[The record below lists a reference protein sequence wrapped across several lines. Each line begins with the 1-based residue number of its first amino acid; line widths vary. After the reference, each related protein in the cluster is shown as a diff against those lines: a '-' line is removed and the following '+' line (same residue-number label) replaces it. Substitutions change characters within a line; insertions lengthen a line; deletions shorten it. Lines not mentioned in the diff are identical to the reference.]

1 MPAHNHAWSV
11 YDGTVHCPGLTV
23 NGPILFILTHR
34 LMIAHRAKGV
44 YGASQQKTDTF
55 RKIYIMLIT
64 PALAQSGGLSGGGL
78 GGLMPIVLV
87 MVIFYFLLIR
97 PQQKRAKQH
106 KEMLAAVAK
115 GDKIITNG
123 GIEGK
128 VTKVVDD
135 SETIEVEI
143 AKDVK
148 VNVVRTMI
156 ADVRGK
162 NAPAPDAKSE
172 KKIK

>member
-1 MPAHNHAWSV
+1 
-11 YDGTVHCPGLTV
+11 
-23 NGPILFILTHR
+23 
-34 LMIAHRAKGV
+34 
-44 YGASQQKTDTF
+44 
-55 RKIYIMLIT
+55 MLIST
-64 PALAQSGGLSGGGL
+64 AFAQSGGFAEGGL
-78 GGLMPIVLV
+78 GLMPIILV

-106 KEMLAAVAK
+106 KAMLSELK
-115 GDKIITNG
+115 RGDKIVTNG
-123 GIEGK
+123 GLTGTIIK
-128 VTKVVDD
+128 VIDD

-162 NAPAPDAKSE
+162 TEAKS
-172 KKIK
+172 

>member
-1 MPAHNHAWSV
+1 
-11 YDGTVHCPGLTV
+11 
-23 NGPILFILTHR
+23 
-34 LMIAHRAKGV
+34 
-44 YGASQQKTDTF
+44 
-55 RKIYIMLIT
+55 MLIS
-64 PALAQSGGLSGGGL
+64 PAFAQSGGFAEGGL
-78 GGLMPIVLV
+78 GLMPIILV

-106 KEMLAAVAK
+106 KEMLAALK
-115 GDKIITNG
+115 RGDKVVTNG
-123 GIEGK
+123 GLTGTIIK
-128 VTKVVDD
+128 AVDD

-162 NAPAPDAKSE
+162 TEAKS
-172 KKIK
+172 

>member
-1 MPAHNHAWSV
+1 
-11 YDGTVHCPGLTV
+11 
-23 NGPILFILTHR
+23 
-34 LMIAHRAKGV
+34 
-44 YGASQQKTDTF
+44 
-55 RKIYIMLIT
+55 MLIS
-64 PALAQSGGLSGGGL
+64 PAFAQSGGFAEGGL
-78 GGLMPIVLV
+78 GLMPIILV

-106 KEMLAAVAK
+106 KEMLSALK
-115 GDKIITNG
+115 RGDKIVTNG
-123 GIEGK
+123 GITGTIIK
-128 VTKVVDD
+128 AVDD

-162 NAPAPDAKSE
+162 TEAKA
-172 KKIK
+172 

>member
-1 MPAHNHAWSV
+1 MV
-11 YDGTVHCPGLTV
+11 
-23 NGPILFILTHR
+23 
-34 LMIAHRAKGV
+34 RASKKQIR
-44 YGASQQKTDTF
+44 SE
-55 RKIYIMLIT
+55 RYIMLIT

-162 NAPAPDAKSE
+162 NAPAPDAKPFWARHLVKRRSVRGRLLARPGFDAPPVSGKATCACCSLKAG
-172 KKIK
+172 KKSLSCW